1 MVTMRDIAAM
11 ARVSTST
18 VSLVINHRDKGRVN
32 PKIAARVWKVADKL
46 GYHPNA
52 MASSLRSGRTHT
64 IACISDQVATTPYA
78 GEIIHGMEDAAR
90 QLGYMMFIIN
100 ADDKRDISDDIA
112 RTLSWGVNGYVYAK
126 FANQHINVPRTLH
139 GQQVVVVNAEERT
152 FIHPRIEPDEFAI
165 GYDATMRLID
175 AGCHCIAY
183 IGCDEP
189 AIAQV
194 GRLKGYRQALRDS
207 GLPFEKRLTNRVS
220 HGRPALEAVCKLL
233 DDTHP
238 DGVFTFND
246 ARAVYVYDY
255 AFQHG
260 LTIGKDLSVIG
271 VDNHEVICDTTV
283 PALTSVELPHYEMGF
298 WGACK
303 VISMI
308 EGADPIEQERVTP
321 SYNAASMPPLDTDG
335 PARIHCAIVEKES
348 IVGGPR
354 THDDS
359 EPAQTAGSDVNQS
372 SSASADAHNAP
383 SVDES
388 LRRHSQAAQRR

>member
-112 RTLSWGVNGYVYAK
+112 RMLSWGVDGYVYAK

-175 AGCHCIAY
+175 AGCHRIAY

-207 GLPFEKRLTNRVS
+207 GLPFEKCLTNRVS

-359 EPAQTAGSDVNQS
+359 
-372 SSASADAHNAP
+372 
-383 SVDES
+383 
-388 LRRHSQAAQRR
+388 